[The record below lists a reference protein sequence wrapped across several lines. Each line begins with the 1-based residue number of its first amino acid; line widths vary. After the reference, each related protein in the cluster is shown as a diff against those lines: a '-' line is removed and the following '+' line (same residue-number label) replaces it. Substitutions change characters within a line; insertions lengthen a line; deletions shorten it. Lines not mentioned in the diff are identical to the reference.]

1 MWPAIGGRE
10 AGEGTVSGPPVA
22 ACAAMSGML
31 RYAQNWPQ
39 WRALYCTFWR
49 ARTGPSVAPPMWERT
64 PHRVVPAHGAECGA
78 VLGNLHNITS
88 YLILS
93 G

>member
-64 PHRVVPAHGAECGA
+64 PHRVVPMARSA
-78 VLGNLHNITS
+78 VLFWVTCTI
-88 YLILS
+88 
-93 G
+93 